1 MPSSTRIRRKKPAAG
16 KKKTRRHKRSTRR
29 SKRGGTN
36 NLGRTLRSEFNARER
51 LIDRFLD
58 LFRPSHST
66 VTRTIVSQ
74 MPDESFVNDILS
86 LLQCGGPELWRKNKH
101 LIYYIFGERANNPEV
116 VKMVSSLKYTPAL
129 CRRMT
134 PAQRKD
140 VGKFLFVRTTWGRG
154 IPTRFHLN
162 DMQMVAKAF
171 DLTLDDI
178 TEEGRVPAFTAL
190 ANAGELS
197 GMKWMV
203 RRFRI
208 PRELALARNADV
220 FTLACEH
227 GKLDMAKWLAGYYRI
242 TPAEVRASGAYTKA
256 CDFNQQEVVDWLR
269 QQFGMPKECPPMDPV
284 MSNWFGWA
292 DPEPV

>member
-1 MPSSTRIRRKKPAAG
+1 MPRATRVRR
-16 KKKTRRHKRSTRR
+16 KKKTRRLRKRHLRTRR
-29 SKRGGTN
+29 HKRGGMP
-36 NLGRTLRSEFNARER
+36 NLGRTLRREFSPRER
-51 LIDRFLD
+51 QIDRFLD

-74 MPDESFVNDILS
+74 MPDETFVNDIVS

-116 VKMVSSLKYTPAL
+116 VRMVSSLKYTPAL

-134 PAQRKD
+134 AAQRKE

-154 IPTRFHLN
+154 APIRFHLD

-178 TEEGRVPAFTAL
+178 TEEGRILAFTAL

-197 GMKWMV
+197 GMKWMA

-220 FTLACEH
+220 FVLACEH
-227 GKLDMAKWLAGYYRI
+227 GKLDMAKWLAGHFRM
-242 TPAEVRASGAYTKA
+242 TPAEVRASGAYEKA
-256 CDFNQQEVVDWLR
+256 CDFNQQEVVQWLR
-269 QQFGMPKECPPMDPV
+269 RQFGIREDCPPMS
-284 MSNWFGWA
+284 MEMANWFGWA
-292 DPEPV
+292 HPEPV